1 MAPAWLP
8 NFAPAPSN
16 SSSPMGTADGVALD
30 VLFDDGEGR
39 IVPEATA
46 VWLVGVAATA
56 TGVEVSIWLVVSVV
70 TVMLSE
76 EDDSEEAVAEV
87 SAAADPEEA
96 AAEGLN
102 VAVRPQSSAA
112 APTSSP

>member
-1 MAPAWLP
+1 MMAPAWLP

-16 SSSPMGTADGVALD
+16 SSSPAGTADGVALD
-30 VLFDDGEGR
+30 VPFDDGEGR

-46 VWLVGVAATA
+46 VWLVEVAAAA
-56 TGVEVSIWLVVSVV
+56 TGVEVSVWLVVSVV

-76 EDDSEEAVAEV
+76 DDTEEAVAEV
-87 SAAADPEEA
+87 SAAVDPEEA

-112 APTSSP
+112 APT

>member
-8 NFAPAPSN
+8 NFAPVPSN
-16 SSSPMGTADGVALD
+16 SSSPVGTADGVALD
-30 VLFDDGEGR
+30 VPFDDGEGR

-46 VWLVGVAATA
+46 VWFIEVTATA

-87 SAAADPEEA
+87 SAAA
-96 AAEGLN
+96 EGLN

>member
-46 VWLVGVAATA
+46 VWLVEVAATA

>member
-1 MAPAWLP
+1 MMAPAWLP

-46 VWLVGVAATA
+46 VWLVEVAATA

-70 TVMLSE
+70 TVMMSE

-87 SAAADPEEA
+87 SA

>member
-1 MAPAWLP
+1 MMAPAWLP

-16 SSSPMGTADGVALD
+16 SSSPVGTADGVASD
-30 VLFDDGEGR
+30 VPFDDGESR

-46 VWLVGVAATA
+46 VWLVEVAAVT
-56 TGVEVSIWLVVSVV
+56 TGDEVSIWLIVSVVSVMV
-70 TVMLSE
+70 PK
-76 EDDSEEAVAEV
+76 EDNVDETVAEV

-112 APTSSP
+112 APT